1 MAGGECGAESLVTMR
16 VLETIAAMKQ
26 QMKAWRQAGK
36 SVGLVPTM
44 GYFHEGHLSLM
55 RQARAENDAVVVS
68 LFVNPTQFGPHEDLE
83 RYPRDFAQDCRKAE
97 ALGVDVLFA
106 PTAEEMYPPGYCT
119 YVHVEGLT
127 DSLCGASRPGHFR
140 GVATVVLKLFHI
152 IPADR
157 AYFGEKDFQQ
167 LRVIQRM
174 VADLNLDVEIIP
186 MPIVREPDG
195 VAMSSRNAYLN
206 PAERQA
212 AGVLYRALQ
221 RAQEAVAAGE
231 RDARK
236 LQQAVTAFIR
246 SEPLARID
254 YVAVV
259 DPQTLEEVSEVA
271 GPTLLALAVHI
282 GPARLID
289 NVMLHPAAG

>member
-1 MAGGECGAESLVTMR
+1 MR
-16 VLETIAAMKQ
+16 VIETIAAMKQ
-26 QMKAWRQAGK
+26 QMRAWRQAGQ

-55 RQARAENDAVVVS
+55 RQARTDNDVVVVT
-68 LFVNPTQFGPHEDLE
+68 LFVNPTQFGPNEDLE
-83 RYPRDFAQDCRKAE
+83 RYPRDFQGDCQRAE
-97 ALGVDVLFA
+97 EVGVDVLFA
-106 PTAEEMYPPGYCT
+106 PPIEEMYPPGYCT

-127 DSLCGASRPGHFR
+127 DHLCGASRPGHFR
-140 GVATVVLKLFHI
+140 GVATVVLKLLHI

-167 LRVIQRM
+167 WRVIQQM
-174 VADLNLDVEIIP
+174 VTDLNLDVEIVP

-206 PAERQA
+206 SAERQA
-212 AGVLYRALQ
+212 ARVLSRALWM
-221 RAQEAVAAGE
+221 AQQEVAAGE

-236 LQQAVTAFIR
+236 LRQAVITLIR

-254 YVAVV
+254 YVALVE
-259 DPQTLEEVSEVA
+259 PHTLEEVSAVTS
-271 GPTLLALAVHI
+271 PTLLALAVHI

-289 NVMLHPAAG
+289 NIVLHPEAR

>member
-1 MAGGECGAESLVTMR
+1 MR

>member
-1 MAGGECGAESLVTMR
+1 MQVI
-16 VLETIAAMKQ
+16 ETIAAMKQ
-26 QMKAWRQAGK
+26 QMRAWRQAGK

-55 RQARAENDAVVVS
+55 RRARADNDAVVVS

-97 ALGVDVLFA
+97 ALSVDVLFA
-106 PTAEEMYPPGYCT
+106 PSAEEMYPPGYCT

-127 DSLCGASRPGHFR
+127 ASLCGASRPGHFR

-174 VADLNLDVEIIP
+174 VADLNLDVEIVP

-195 VAMSSRNAYLN
+195 VALSSRNAYLN

-212 AGVLYRALQ
+212 ATVLYRALQ
-221 RAQEAVAAGE
+221 RAQEQVAAGD
-231 RDARK
+231 RDARE
-236 LQQAVTAFIR
+236 LQQAVAAFIR

-289 NVMLHPAAG
+289 NVVLHPTAR